1 MNSHNVKT
9 EITNMKKILKT
20 VLSVAVAT
28 LAVACAKEKPIS
40 PETPEKINVSI
51 DGLMG
56 SYSESD
62 LTKGEIQTVARL
74 MWNEGDKVYAYD
86 GTTYLGELTASIKET
101 DGTYAKLS
109 GNITAPS
116 GEKPITLVCS
126 PLFAGQ
132 PTVTDGKI
140 SLDFSK
146 QTDAKVPFFVY
157 SALPAGTTKEKLSN
171 NFVAKFAIAT
181 SIYKCNIAGLPK
193 KDDSIREIRVSNVN
207 TKCNLQLSDSEAPVV
222 TGSDSGVISR
232 TAGITAADQRAIV
245 TVALVPSPAASER
258 TIDVFKDYVYG
269 ANFSKSEIASAQSYN
284 AVFAFD
290 GNPYYIENNAN
301 LGKSIAVLGDW
312 NADGT
317 QTILYWAPV
326 NCGYEETG
334 DVNTE
339 SDHRLGKLY
348 QWGAGDSSLYIDP
361 HVEAYVLYY
370 DTATPSTW
378 YNAKAFEAASK
389 PGERWL
395 SDRGPCPDGWR
406 LPTLNE
412 FKVLCA
418 SHPGTHGW
426 VEKGTYAGNTYTGA
440 EFFGANAD
448 KTAGKGVFFPAAGY
462 RRWQDGNSTYFGSYG
477 QYWSSTPVSASAS
490 DLSED
495 DKNEEWWKNLSEMSE
510 DSNGTQTYVYFLEFD
525 KWPNSGTTHLCPH
538 AYGTRSLGYS
548 VRCVAE

>member
-1 MNSHNVKT
+1 
-9 EITNMKKILKT
+9 MKKILKSAI
-20 VLSVAVAT
+20 V
-28 LAVACAKEKPIS
+28 LAVAAFAAACTKEITIDI
-40 PETPEKINVSI
+40 ETPGTINVAI
-51 DGLMG
+51 DGIMG
-56 SYSESD
+56 AYSESAE
-62 LTKGEIQTVARL
+62 TKAEIQTVARL

-86 GTTYLGELTASIKET
+86 GTSYLGELTASIAET

-109 GNITAPS
+109 GSIAAPS
-116 GEKPITLVCS
+116 GEKPITLVHS

-140 SLDFSK
+140 SLDFSH
-146 QTDAKVPFFVY
+146 QDADHLPFLVY
-157 SALPAGTTKEKLSN
+157 SVLPAGTSADKLN
-171 NFVAKFAIAT
+171 KKYVAKFAIAT
-181 SIYKCNIAGLPK
+181 AIYKCNIAGLPQNG
-193 KDDSIREIRVSNVN
+193 IITREIRVSNTN
-207 TKCNLQLSDSEAPVV
+207 TKCNLQLSDSEEPVV
-222 TGSDSGVISR
+222 TGSDPGVISC
-232 TAGITAADQRAIV
+232 TAGIIVKDQRAL
-245 TVALVPSPAASER
+245 TSFALVPSPAASER
-258 TIDVFKDYVYG
+258 KIEVVKDPYLYV
-269 ANFSKSEIASAQSYN
+269 ADFSKSAIASAKSYSGL
-284 AVFAFD
+284 FAFD
-290 GNPYYIENNAN
+290 GIPNYIEKGAN
-301 LGKSIAVLGDW
+301 LGKSVAVLGDW

-334 DVNTE
+334 EVNTE
-339 SDHRLGKLY
+339 HDHRLGKLY
-348 QWGAGDSSLYIDP
+348 QWGAGDSGLYIDP
-361 HVEAYVLYY
+361 HVEARVLYY
-370 DTATPSTW
+370 DTATPSPW
-378 YNAKAFEAASK
+378 YNAKVFEAASK

-426 VEKGTYAGNTYTGA
+426 VEKGTYAGQVDTYHGA

-490 DLSED
+490 DPSEE

-510 DSNGTQTYVYFLEFD
+510 DANGTQTYVYFLEFD

>member
-1 MNSHNVKT
+1 
-9 EITNMKKILKT
+9 MKKILKSAI
-20 VLSVAVAT
+20 VLAVAT
-28 LAVACAKEKPIS
+28 FAVACTKEKNIDI
-40 PETPEKINVSI
+40 ETPGTINVAI
-51 DGLMG
+51 DGIMG
-56 SYSESD
+56 AYSESAE
-62 LTKGEIQTVARL
+62 TKAEIQTVARL

-86 GTTYLGELTASIKET
+86 GTSYLGELTASIAET

-109 GNITAPS
+109 GSIAAPS
-116 GEKPITLVCS
+116 GEKPITLVHS

-140 SLDFSK
+140 SLDFSH
-146 QTDAKVPFFVY
+146 QDADHLPFLVY
-157 SALPAGTTKEKLSN
+157 SVLPAGTSADKLN
-171 NFVAKFAIAT
+171 KKYVAKFAIAT
-181 SIYKCNIAGLPK
+181 SIYKCNIAGLPQN
-193 KDDSIREIRVSNVN
+193 DIIISEISVTNTN
-207 TKCNLQLSDSEAPVV
+207 TKCNLQLSDSEDPVV
-222 TGSDSGVISR
+222 TGSDPGVISR
-232 TAGITAADQRAIV
+232 TVGITSADQRAIA
-245 TVALVPSPAASER
+245 TIALVPSAASER
-258 TIDVFKDYVYG
+258 KIEVSKGYVYS
-269 ANFSKSEIASAQSYN
+269 ANFSGSAIAPARSFSG
-284 AVFAFD
+284 VFAFD
-290 GNPYYIENNAN
+290 GAPNYIENGAN
-301 LGKSIAVLGDW
+301 LGKSVAVLGDW
-312 NADGT
+312 KADGKT
-317 QTILYWAPV
+317 TTLYWAPV

-334 DVNTE
+334 VVNTE
-339 SDHRLGKLY
+339 HDHRLGKLY

-361 HVEAYVLYY
+361 HVDARVLYY
-370 DTATPSTW
+370 DTATPSPW

-462 RRWQDGNSTYFGSYG
+462 RRWQDGTATYFGSYG
-477 QYWSSTPVSASAS
+477 QYWSSTPVSVSAS
-490 DLSED
+490 DPSID
-495 DKNEEWWKNLSEMSE
+495 DENEEWWQNLSEMSE
-510 DSNGTQTYVYFLEFD
+510 DANGTNTYVYFLEFD

>member
-1 MNSHNVKT
+1 
-9 EITNMKKILKT
+9 MKKILKT
-20 VLSVAVAT
+20 ALSVAVAV
-28 LAVACAKEKPIS
+28 LAVACAKEKPIVI
-40 PETPEKINVSI
+40 ETPETIDVSI
-51 DGLMG
+51 DGIMG
-56 SYSESD
+56 AYSESAG
-62 LTKGEIQTVARL
+62 TKGEIQTVARV
-74 MWNEGDKVYAYD
+74 MWNEGDKVYVYD
-86 GTTYLGELTASIKET
+86 GTTYLGFLTASIEET

-109 GNITAPS
+109 GSIAAPS
-116 GEKPITLVCS
+116 GQKWITLVYS

-132 PTVTDGKI
+132 PVVTDGKI
-140 SLDFSK
+140 SLDFSN
-146 QTDAKVPFFVY
+146 QNSVNVPFLVY
-157 SALPAGTTKEKLSN
+157 SALPANTTAEKLSN
-171 NFVAKFAIAT
+171 NFVAKFTIAT
-181 SIYKCNIAGLPK
+181 AIYKCNIAGLPQNSS
-193 KDDSIREIRVSNVN
+193 SISEIRVSNTN
-207 TKCNLQLSDSEAPVV
+207 TVCNLQLSDSEEPVV
-222 TGSDSGVISR
+222 TGSNPGVISR
-232 TAGITAADQRAIV
+232 TVGITSADQRAIA
-245 TVALVPSPAASER
+245 TIALVPSAASER
-258 TIDVFKDYVYG
+258 KIEVSKGYVYS
-269 ANFSKSEIASAQSYN
+269 ANFSGSAIDPARSFSG
-284 AVFAFD
+284 VFAFD
-290 GNPYYIENNAN
+290 GIPNYIENSVNH
-301 LGKSIAVLGDW
+301 GKSIAVLGDW
-312 NADGT
+312 NSDGT
-317 QTILYWAPV
+317 QTLLYWAPV
-326 NCGYEETG
+326 NCGYEEVG
-334 DVNTE
+334 DVNTAA
-339 SDHRLGKLY
+339 DHRLGKLY

-361 HVEAYVLYY
+361 HVEARVLYY
-370 DTATPSTW
+370 DTPTPSPW

-426 VEKGTYAGNTYTGA
+426 VPEGTYAGHTYAGA

-462 RRWQDGNSTYFGSYG
+462 RRWQDGNAIYFGSYG

-548 VRCVAE
+548 VRCVTE